1 MDGTNLKYIAKIHTD
16 FPSKFGIPRQSGLKD
31 NIARIV
37 MEPEYRR
44 VEAFRGLEGYSHIWV
59 LWDFSENHRDSW
71 SPTVRPPRLG
81 GNERMGVFAT
91 RSPFRPN
98 PIGMSSLKLI
108 KIDYDCADAPVLIV
122 SGADMMNLTPIF
134 DIKPYIQADVH
145 TDAKEGFSAAVKQH
159 FLKVEFKAEIPKE
172 LSENQLSAL
181 TGALSEDPR
190 PSYQHD
196 EKRVYGMNFAKWDV
210 KFTVENN
217 VLTVVEFDNLIS

>member
-44 VEAFRGLEGYSHIWV
+44 AEAFRGLEDYSHIWV

-108 KIDYDCADAPVLIV
+108 KIDYDCVDAPVLIV

-134 DIKPYIQADVH
+134 DIKPYIQVDVH

-196 EKRVYGMNFAKWDV
+196 EKRVYGMSFAKWDV